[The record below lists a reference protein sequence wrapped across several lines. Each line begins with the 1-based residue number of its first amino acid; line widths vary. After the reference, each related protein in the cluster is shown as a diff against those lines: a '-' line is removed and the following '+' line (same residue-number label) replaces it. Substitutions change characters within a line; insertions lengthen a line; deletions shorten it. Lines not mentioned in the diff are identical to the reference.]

1 MNESLKTPPS
11 ASTRRGG
18 YTRQKRGCLTCRQR
32 KKKCDQLYPIC
43 SHCLRLNL
51 VCKREPPRSVL
62 PSPGAATGG
71 SEVTET
77 RVVRTPSI
85 DQQIKE
91 VTQLCQPLGLS
102 LEPGD
107 ANSKNLVG
115 SRRVMLRYYT
125 VTLAFLLT
133 TNLENNCF
141 LSGMCT
147 EH

>member
-1 MNESLKTPPS
+1 MS
-11 ASTRRGG
+11 STI
-18 YTRQKRGCLTCRQR
+18 L
-32 KKKCDQLYPIC
+32 
-43 SHCLRLNL
+43 
-51 VCKREPPRSVL
+51 CKREPPRAVL
-62 PSPGAATGG
+62 PSPGAATGDSG
-71 SEVTET
+71 ATET
-77 RVVRTPSI
+77 NTMRTPSI

-107 ANSKNLVG
+107 ADSKDLVG
-115 SRRVMLRYYT
+115 SRRVILRYYT

-133 TNLENNCF
+133 TNLENNHS

>member
-1 MNESLKTPPS
+1 MLINP
-11 ASTRRGG
+11 
-18 YTRQKRGCLTCRQR
+18 R